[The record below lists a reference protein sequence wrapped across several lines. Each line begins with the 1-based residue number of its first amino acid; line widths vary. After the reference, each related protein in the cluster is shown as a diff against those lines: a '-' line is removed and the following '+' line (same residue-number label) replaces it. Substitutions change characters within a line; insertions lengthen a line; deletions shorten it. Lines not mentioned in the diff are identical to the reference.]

1 MALLSAEDVLN
12 KAFSKTKY
20 REGFDQD
27 EVDDFL
33 DEVANT
39 IAALT
44 AERDELQARLAQA
57 AAGGAVVAPAA
68 APATVAVPAGGLL
81 AAATDPNPPT
91 ATTML
96 AMAQKL
102 HDEYVQAGEEAR
114 EKILNEAK
122 AKAEQIVEQAERDAQ
137 DRMSGLD
144 SERAD
149 IERRIDDLRRF
160 ERDYRAHLRSYLSNL
175 LGDLEHASAG
185 DAQAAVA
192 PAPSAP
198 AAAAPV
204 TAPVAEPAKPS
215 FVLPEAPVAQA
226 FAPAPAAPEAPAA
239 PAYSP
244 YASAEP
250 VFPPAPTAAP
260 GVDEQRPPAPP
271 ATWNY

>member
-102 HDEYVQAGEEAR
+102 HDEYVQAGEDAR
-114 EKILNEAK
+114 EKIVNEAK

-175 LGDLEHASAG
+175 LGDLEHASAA
-185 DAQAAVA
+185 DAPAAVA
-192 PAPSAP
+192 PAAPVFSAP
-198 AAAAPV
+198 SVQAPV
-204 TAPVAEPAKPS
+204 IAPVEEPAEPN
-215 FVLPEAPVAQA
+215 FVLPE
-226 FAPAPAAPEAPAA
+226 APAAPEAPVA

-250 VFPPAPTAAP
+250 VFPPAPAEAASEA
-260 GVDEQRPPAPP
+260 DEQGPPAPP